1 MEMSPEEM
9 QKFLDLVDKV
19 APCTIFSG
27 EENLDKIK
35 KWLGSDR
42 SKKYT
47 FVEIPKSFN
56 NQIGDNNVFLISMI
70 DKPIKVLFEDK
81 KYE

>member
-1 MEMSPEEM
+1 MEMSQEEM

-19 APCTIFSG
+19 VPCTIFSG

-42 SKKYT
+42 LKKYT

-56 NQIGDNNVFLISMI
+56 NRIGDNNVFLIPMI